1 MQLRKVCNHP
11 YLFDGIEPEGSEVY
25 GEHLVEA
32 SGKLKLVDEILKNML
47 NETDEIKQIKN
58 VDFIF
63 RVCIPLYFLYDVK
76 TRNGE
81 EAE

>member
-1 MQLRKVCNHP
+1 M
-11 YLFDGIEPEGSEVY
+11 
-25 GEHLVEA
+25 
-32 SGKLKLVDEILKNML
+32 DEILKNML
-47 NETDEIKQIKN
+47 DETDEIKQIKN

-63 RVCIPLYFLYDVK
+63 RVCIPLYFLYDAK